1 MNFTGD
7 CFLYAGY
14 ENGSLSL
21 AIITILIFSLSLI
34 LNISALVIGFCTT
47 APGPMKMYLIN
58 LIVSDLIFTATLPLR
73 IDYYYYFF
81 NWRWGEIACRLTSF
95 LSYINTYV
103 SINFMTWISV
113 NRYYAVTRPH
123 KYNSRNNIMRAKI
136 VCVCTWVIILVPM
149 SSILFVNTTSSDHET
164 KIRCMEYNKVG
175 DSMYLRPWVTIVM
188 CFVGF
193 VIPLAMMSISYSAV
207 CYTVLSGISKS
218 TRSSRTCK
226 LVACILAG
234 FVICFLPYHGS
245 VISYMMHIITSKTL
259 LCENV
264 SYYQMLLHAT
274 QCLMNLNCCIDPII
288 YFFVSSYKFKGKSN
302 SIKLMFK

>member
-21 AIITILIFSLSLI
+21 SIITILIFSLSLI

-95 LSYINTYV
+95 LSYINIYV

-245 VISYMMHIITSKTL
+245 VISYMMHIITAKTV

-288 YFFVSSYKFKGKSN
+288 YFFISSYKFKGKSN